1 MPPCPLMPAPGVGP
15 HAPRQRLA
23 SAGCRRQAAGSH
35 RSARTGRVAGDGQPA
50 RLELLGGRL
59 LGVCQKEL
67 LLPFSCKRRGFC
79 PSCASRLYDPDR
91 GASGRVRRAPGNDA
105 PMGRVGPD
113 ALAVLD
119 GVFTGPD
126 RDRLALGL
134 ALVGMLGQLI
144 MRETMAIAPS
154 VRFEACFFHSVPIG
168 RGSVTVVTT
177 LWMRGPP
184 PCPFA
189 WGVRLAGSTP

>member
-1 MPPCPLMPAPGVGP
+1 M
-15 HAPRQRLA
+15 
-23 SAGCRRQAAGSH
+23 
-35 RSARTGRVAGDGQPA
+35 
-50 RLELLGGRL
+50 
-59 LGVCQKEL
+59 CQKEL

>member
-1 MPPCPLMPAPGVGP
+1 M
-15 HAPRQRLA
+15 
-23 SAGCRRQAAGSH
+23 
-35 RSARTGRVAGDGQPA
+35 
-50 RLELLGGRL
+50 
-59 LGVCQKEL
+59 CQKEL

-134 ALVGMLGQLI
+134 ALVGLLGPLLIILMGVFVMGIVFAMLLPIFELNQLI
-144 MRETMAIAPS
+144 R
-154 VRFEACFFHSVPIG
+154 
-168 RGSVTVVTT
+168 
-177 LWMRGPP
+177 
-184 PCPFA
+184 
-189 WGVRLAGSTP
+189 

>member
-1 MPPCPLMPAPGVGP
+1 MTSCSLTRIGGLLRVRVTGE
-15 HAPRQRLA
+15 
-23 SAGCRRQAAGSH
+23 SH
-35 RSARTGRVAGDGQPA
+35 RSSYRSFAVSPRIS
-50 RLELLGGRL
+50 LL
-59 LGVCQKEL
+59 
-67 LLPFSCKRRGFC
+67 S
-79 PSCASRLYDPDR
+79 
-91 GASGRVRRAPGNDA
+91 
-105 PMGRVGPD
+105 
-113 ALAVLD
+113 
-119 GVFTGPD
+119 D

-154 VRFEACFFHSVPIG
+154 IRFEACFFHSVPIG
-168 RGSVTVVTT
+168 RGSVTGGTT